1 MSLSTEEILRAT
13 GGTLLQGEVNA
24 CFRGISIDS
33 RTVAEG
39 ELFIALKGARFDGHS
54 FAREALEKKAAG
66 VMIEGG
72 RKDEVHWNG
81 YRSKAVILVE
91 DTLRALGD
99 LARARRR
106 KFGTPLV
113 ALTGSNGKTTTKEMI
128 AACLEILFPVL
139 KTKGNF
145 NNLVGLPLTLLRLS
159 ERERVVVLEMGMN
172 APGEIQRLT
181 EIAEPDVGLITNIEG
196 VHLEGL
202 GSVERVKEEK
212 GALFRTMKKDGAI
225 LVNQDDPRVVDLARE
240 FSGQKITYGILNRA
254 DFRGDEIRLERA
266 GRTSFRLSFGG
277 EETRFDLPLLGR
289 HFVYNALAAVAT
301 ATLFGVEIKAAKE
314 ALEGFK
320 PFPMR
325 MEVCPLSGGKIVLN
339 DAYNANPKSMELALA
354 TLAEMKGEGRAIAVL
369 GDMYELGAY
378 SEEAH
383 QDLGRTVARFAIDG
397 LVAMGRE
404 ATRVVDS
411 AVRHGLQPDR
421 AWVVESHREAISILR
436 QILEK
441 GDWVLVK
448 GSRGMEM
455 EKIVIGLKEAEA

>member
-1 MSLSTEEILRAT
+1 MSLSTEEILKAT
-13 GGTLLQGEVNA
+13 GGILLQGEAGA
-24 CFRGISIDS
+24 CFKGISTDS
-33 RTVAEG
+33 RTVGEG
-39 ELFIALKGARFDGHS
+39 ELFIALKGTRFDGHR

-72 RKDEVHWNG
+72 RKDEVRWNG

-172 APGEIQRLT
+172 TPGEIRRLT
-181 EIAEPDVGLITNIEG
+181 EIAEPDVGLITNIEA

-202 GSVERVKEEK
+202 GSVEKVKEEK
-212 GALFRTMKKDGAI
+212 GALFRLMKKNGAI
-225 LVNQDDPRVVDLARE
+225 LVNQDDPRVVDLAKD
-240 FSGQKITYGILNRA
+240 FSGQKITYGILTPA
-254 DFRGDEIRLERA
+254 DVRGDEIRLERA

-277 EETRFDLPLLGR
+277 EETRIDLPLLGR

-320 PFPMR
+320 PLSMR
-325 MEVCPLSGGKIVLN
+325 MEICPLSGGKIVLN
-339 DAYNANPKSMELALA
+339 DAYNANPKSMELALE
-354 TLAEMKGEGRAIAVL
+354 TLVEMKGEGRAIAVL

-383 QDLGRTVARFAIDG
+383 QALGRAVARLPIDG
-397 LVAMGRE
+397 LVALGRE
-404 ATRVVDS
+404 ARRVVDS
-411 AVRHGLQPDR
+411 AVRHGFQPDR
-421 AWVVESHREAISILR
+421 AWIVESHREAVSILR